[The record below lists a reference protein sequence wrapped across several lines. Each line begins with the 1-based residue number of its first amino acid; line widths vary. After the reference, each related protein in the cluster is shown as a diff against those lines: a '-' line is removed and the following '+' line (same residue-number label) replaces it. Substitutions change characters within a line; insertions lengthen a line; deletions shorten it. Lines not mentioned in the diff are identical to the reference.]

1 MADLIKIPMFPLN
14 IFPLPGEML
23 PLHIFEPRYK
33 QLLQE
38 AESHDIPF
46 GIYFN
51 HTSNIRQMGSLV
63 KLESVIKRY
72 PNGELDVIV
81 KCLDLFELV
90 SMFRTYNDK
99 LYPGGEVN
107 FWNVDVKAPV
117 SELLHAEFI
126 VYLSM
131 LKINKHSQVSS
142 VFGIAN
148 VLNLDFEERIKLVQ
162 IEVEKQEP
170 FLISRL
176 RFQKHVLLEAEKLK
190 DVFHLN

>member
-1 MADLIKIPMFPLN
+1 MFPLH
-14 IFPLPGEML
+14 IFPLPGEMF
-23 PLHIFEPRYK
+23 PLHIFEPCYK
-33 QLLQE
+33 QLLE
-38 AESHDIPF
+38 DAESHDIPF
-46 GIYFN
+46 GIYFD
-51 HTSNIRQMGSLV
+51 HTSNINKMGSLV

-72 PNGELDVIV
+72 PNGESDVIV

-90 SMFRTYNDK
+90 TLLRTYKDK

-117 SELLHAEFI
+117 SKLLHAEFI

-131 LKINKHSQVSS
+131 LKINKHLQVSS

-148 VLNLDFEERIKLVQ
+148 VLNLDFEERIKLLQ
-162 IEVEKQEP
+162 IEAEKQES

-176 RFQKHVLLEAEKLK
+176 RFQKHVFIEAEKLK

>member
-38 AESHDIPF
+38 AESLDIPF
-46 GIYFN
+46 GIYCN
-51 HTSNIRQMGSLV
+51 HTSNANQMGSLV

-72 PNGELDVIV
+72 PNGESDVIV

-90 SMFRTYNDK
+90 SMFRTYKDK

-117 SELLHAEFI
+117 SKLLHAEFI

-131 LKINKHSQVSS
+131 LKINKHLQVSS

-148 VLNLDFEERIKLVQ
+148 VLNLDFEERIKLVK
-162 IEVEKQEP
+162 IEAEKQES